1 MVLMP
6 HLIFQIEAEINAV
19 KAVAEDLCPL
29 KISLDKV
36 VLTSTGVL
44 LGCWQVLFLS
54 TVNHNHLPS
63 TAHTMW
69 AYVVRKYCICLGN
82 GVRVTGWLRP
92 VKRFFGAFCLFGK
105 LNILS
110 NLLVHSFVASLSLQ

>member
-54 TVNHNHLPS
+54 TV
-63 TAHTMW
+63 
-69 AYVVRKYCICLGN
+69 RKYRICLVN
-82 GVRVTGWLRP
+82 GVRVP

-105 LNILS
+105 LK
-110 NLLVHSFVASLSLQ
+110 HFK